1 MIVSVEYFA
10 QAREAAGRSRE
21 MVELPQPCTVQALID
36 RLARERGE
44 RLASLLLGPDG
55 RLAVGVLLAVRG
67 RQVARPGDER
77 PVDLRDG
84 DEVLVMPAVSGG

>member
-1 MIVSVEYFA
+1 MIVAVEYFA

-21 MVELPQPCTVQALID
+21 LVELPQPCTVQALIG
-36 RLARERGE
+36 RLVRERGE

-55 RLAVGVLLAVRG
+55 SLAGSVLLAVRG
-67 RQVARPGDER
+67 RQVAVATVE
-77 PVDLRDG
+77 LRDG

>member
-1 MIVSVEYFA
+1 MMVAVEYFA

-21 MVELPQPCTVQALID
+21 LVELPEACTVQALIG

-44 RLASLLLGPDG
+44 RLASLLFGPDG
-55 RLAVGVLLAVRG
+55 NLAGSVLLAVRG
-67 RQVARPGDER
+67 RQVSAATVE
-77 PVDLRDG
+77 LHDG